1 MIATN
6 NFLQYFPQLNNEN
19 LSKNFHST
27 PQDEATKIQT
37 RIEMTRQ
44 RMQIRKCSEENYNL
58 VDRIG
63 ESARN
68 RFGRPYISGRPL
80 LLCDR
85 KKIIS
90 LYKEGKRKISI
101 AREIGITHSCVSKV
115 IRRFEE
121 TGDLENK
128 NSRTASCACPGEAET
143 HDLRICRHVRFH
155 RMRKEQ
161 MEEMINNKKQQ
172 NESQQKQQQYYQ
184 QIVHLQKQFLQQ
196 QTNGQTK
203 IIENCGKQQKKTE
216 LKKFSIDW

>member
-1 MIATN
+1 MLITN
-6 NFLQYFPQLNNEN
+6 NFIQYFPQLSNGN
-19 LSKNFHST
+19 L
-27 PQDEATKIQT
+27 PKILPSSHQFGETAKMEMSRLKMQT
-37 RIEMTRQ
+37 RQ
-44 RMQIRKCSEENYNL
+44 CSEENYNL

-161 MEEMINNKKQQ
+161 MEEMINNKKEQKE
-172 NESQQKQQQYYQ
+172 NQQKQQYYQ

-196 QTNGQTK
+196 QQQTIGQTK
-203 IIENCGKQQKKTE
+203 MKENCEKQQKITE

>member
-1 MIATN
+1 MLITN
-6 NFLQYFPQLNNEN
+6 NFIQYFPQLNNGN
-19 LSKNFHST
+19 LSKNLPSRHQFGET
-27 PQDEATKIQT
+27 TKMEMSRLKMQT
-37 RIEMTRQ
+37 RQ
-44 RMQIRKCSEENYNL
+44 CSEENYNL

-128 NSRTASCACPGEAET
+128 NSRTASY
-143 HDLRICRHVRFH
+143 LRICRHVRFH

-161 MEEMINNKKQQ
+161 MEEMINNKKEQKE
-172 NESQQKQQQYYQ
+172 NQQKQQYYQ

-196 QTNGQTK
+196 QQQTIRQTK
-203 IIENCGKQQKKTE
+203 IKENCEKQQKITE